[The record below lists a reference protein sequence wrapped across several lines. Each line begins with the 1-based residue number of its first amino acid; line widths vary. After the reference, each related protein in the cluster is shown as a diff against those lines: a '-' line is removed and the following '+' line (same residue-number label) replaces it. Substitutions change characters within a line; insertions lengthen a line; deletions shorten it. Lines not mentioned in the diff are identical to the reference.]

1 MTKWLPDPETITRPA
16 YRSLVQ
22 AIELAIQHGDLKPG
36 DQLPPHRKL
45 AYDLKLSVQ
54 TVSRAYDKL
63 TEAGRVVGEVGRGTF
78 VRGVQDEFPV
88 PFVSRKTAD
97 KVLDMSL
104 IKPVLDQIHDIAMEK
119 VLRSMARSLPP
130 AVLSG
135 FRPDE
140 PQDDEPESARRW
152 LKLCG
157 LDTGSSGVVVTNG
170 STSAMSMALMTAAQA
185 GDLVLS
191 EDVGHHTLR
200 SLTRYLGMR
209 LEGVRVD
216 DDGICPDALEQ
227 RCAQEPVKALYLM
240 PGGTNPLGFV
250 MSAER
255 RARIVDIAR
264 RYDILIVENHAWGP
278 LLQGPPPL
286 AALAPERV
294 LFFTSLTKSILPG
307 LRVGYLVVPDHLA
320 RAAANRHL
328 VMNWMATNLMTEI
341 AYRWIMDGTAQ
352 ILLDR
357 QKAAL
362 SDRAGVVENLFRG
375 LDYKMAPN
383 GLHVWLNTRG
393 AEQEQRL
400 VDTARQMGVAVA
412 AGASFS
418 IGPHENHTGVR
429 IALGGLSFP
438 DFTQGLR
445 IIAGIM
451 GQEPH
456 LNPA

>member
-1 MTKWLPDPETITRPA
+1 MTNWLPDPETITRPA

-45 AYDLKLSVQ
+45 AFDLKLSVQ

-78 VRGVQDEFPV
+78 VRGAQDDIPV

-97 KVLDMSL
+97 RVLDMSL
-104 IKPVLDQIHDIAMEK
+104 IKPVLDQTHDIAMEK
-119 VLRSMARSLPP
+119 VLRSMARSLPQ

-140 PQDDEPESARRW
+140 LQDEEPESARRW

-157 LDTGSSGVVVTNG
+157 VDTGSSGVVVTNG

-185 GDLVLS
+185 GDLILT

-209 LEGVRVD
+209 LEGVHVD
-216 DDGICPDALEQ
+216 SEGICPDALER
-227 RCAQEPVKALYLM
+227 RCLQEPVKALYLM

-250 MSAER
+250 MSAQR

-264 RYDILIVENHAWGP
+264 RFDILIVENHAWGP

-341 AYRWIMDGTAQ
+341 AYRWIMDGTAEN
-352 ILLDR
+352 LLER
-357 QKAAL
+357 QRSAL
-362 SDRAGVVENLFRG
+362 SDRANVVENLFRG
-375 LDYKMAPN
+375 LDYTMAPN
-383 GLHVWLNTRG
+383 GLHVWLNTDCI
-393 AEQEQRL
+393 EQEQHL
-400 VDTARQMGVAVA
+400 VDTARRMGVAVA

-418 IGPHENHTGVR
+418 IGPHENHTGIR

-438 DFTQGLR
+438 DFSQGIR

-451 GQEPH
+451 ADEPT
-456 LNPA
+456 LNAR

>member
-1 MTKWLPDPETITRPA
+1 MTKWLPDPASITRPA

-22 AIELAIQHGDLKPG
+22 AIELAIQHGELKPG

-45 AYDLKLSVQ
+45 AFDLKLSVQ

-78 VRGVQDEFPV
+78 VRGAQDEIPV
-88 PFVSRKTAD
+88 PFVSRTLAG
-97 KVLDMSL
+97 KVLDMSM
-104 IKPVLDQIHDIAMEK
+104 IKPVLDQTHDIAMEK

-135 FRPDE
+135 FRPAE
-140 PQDDEPESARRW
+140 PQDGEADSARCW
-152 LKLCG
+152 LRLCG
-157 LDTGSSGVVVTNG
+157 LDTGSSGVVETNG

-185 GDLVLS
+185 GDLVLA

-216 DDGICPDALEQ
+216 GDGICPEALEH
-227 RCAQEPVKALYLM
+227 RCQQEPVKALYLM

-250 MSAER
+250 MSAQR
-255 RARIVDIAR
+255 RAQVVDIAR

-294 LFFTSLTKSILPG
+294 LYFTSLTKSILPG

-341 AYRWIMDGTAQ
+341 AHRWIMDGTANT
-352 ILLDR
+352 LLER
-357 QKAAL
+357 QRVSLSERAA
-362 SDRAGVVENLFRG
+362 VVENLFRG
-375 LDYKMAPN
+375 LDYKMAPG
-383 GLHVWLNTRG
+383 GLHVWLDTVD

-400 VDTARQMGVAVA
+400 LDTARRMGVAVA

-429 IALGGLSFP
+429 IALGGLGFP
-438 DFTQGLR
+438 DFSQGLR

-451 GQEPH
+451 RSEPSF
-456 LNPA
+456 NPS